1 MRAADRFHG
10 KEGGLLED
18 DNRCRLPTF
27 TLALCG
33 GMGGRSC
40 IDGSAAKMSR
50 MSVSLELKESDVLCS
65 SWLREREHECERERE
80 LDALL

>member
-1 MRAADRFHG
+1 MHAADGFHS
-10 KEGGLLED
+10 KECDLLED
-18 DNRCRLPTF
+18 DDGCQLPTF

-33 GMGGRSC
+33 GVGGRSC

-50 MSVSLELKESDVLCS
+50 TSESLELKESNVLYS
-65 SWLREREHECERERE
+65 SWLWERECECERERE